1 MSLTTLLEWQNL
13 FFALPMLLALIFLG
27 LSMFSSLGDSDVD
40 ADVDAD
46 VDIDVDVDLDVDIDL
61 DGDVPHNAPHDF
73 SYDIDS
79 DGEVSFLSN
88 MLSILGI
95 GKAPLSI
102 VGFCWLMI
110 FGFTGLFFNSIWEG
124 VFGSIGIMVLISAI
138 LALTISVT
146 LTSLLAG
153 LIGRFMPQTE
163 SYSEK
168 PSDYVNR
175 EACVR
180 FTVTT
185 TSGTITLYDKY
196 KNLHSLSAVLHSSW
210 SKEIKSNTKVIIMS
224 YNKQDNIYCVIPA
237 DQLNK

>member
-1 MSLTTLLEWQNL
+1 MSFTTLLEWQTL
-13 FFALPMLLALIFLG
+13 VFALPMLLALIFLG
-27 LSMFSSLGDSDVD
+27 LSLFGSLGDSDID
-40 ADVDAD
+40 ADVDTD
-46 VDIDVDVDLDVDIDL
+46 VDIDFDGDIEL
-61 DGDVPHNAPHDF
+61 DGDVSHSVSHDF
-73 SYDIDS
+73 SYDVDS

-110 FGFTGLFFNSIWEG
+110 FGFVGLFLNSIWEG
-124 VFGSIGIMVLISAI
+124 VFGSIGIMVLVSAI
-138 LALTISVT
+138 IALTISVT

-153 LIGRFMPQTE
+153 LIGRIMPQTE

-180 FTVTT
+180 FTITK

-196 KNLHSLSAVLHSSW
+196 HRLQSLSAHLDSSW
-210 SKEIKSNTKVIIMS
+210 SSNIKSDTKVIIMS
-224 YNKQDNIYCVIPA
+224 YKKQDNLYYVIPA
-237 DQLNK
+237 DKLNKK